1 MVPPLALLRLGVL
14 EVSFFPLGFPRRK
27 LPLTFLALIKREDV
41 RQEAP
46 GELFD
51 LVLRDVGVVYELL
64 PTTQFLPPMRCWK
77 LRRSAA
83 ADAEP
88 NGRIAVAAATC
99 KK

>member
-14 EVSFFPLGFPRRK
+14 EVSFFLPLGLPRCK
-27 LPLTFLALIKREDV
+27 LPLAFLALIEREDV

-64 PTTQFLPPMRCWK
+64 PTTQCLPPMWRYAN
-77 LRRSAA
+77 S
-83 ADAEP
+83 DE
-88 NGRIAVAAATC
+88 
-99 KK
+99 